1 MPDRHQVVK
10 HITHAFQRRL
20 NRMTPAQ
27 LRAYSAVVR
36 LGSVR
41 AAAEEL
47 GVSDAGVSMHVAA
60 LRKELDDP
68 LFSRTAAGLA
78 FTPGGLRLASRAV
91 EILGLQ
97 RQTAIEVT
105 EAAHGRRLLRIAASN
120 AFAEHAAPGLIELFS
135 SRAND
140 LSVELSVHPTS
151 RFRELICARAVDIAL
166 GPVIANSGN
175 SPGSDASIVVRPFL
189 KYQII
194 TVASPSNPLA
204 EGVPTPALLRDQHWM
219 LGPSAGSVDG
229 EIAAMLRNLAVPES
243 QQRIFQSDAAALE
256 EVQRAGGVT
265 LAIGFAVAKDLAAG
279 RLTHITGPGL
289 QAAGEWCAAT
299 LTPSARQP
307 AVSELVRFITTP
319 RCTQAMIR
327 GSGVG
332 VTRFR
337 PKVHVTLW
345 S

>member
-1 MPDRHQVVK
+1 M
-10 HITHAFQRRL
+10 
-20 NRMTPAQ
+20 
-27 LRAYSAVVR
+27 
-36 LGSVR
+36 
-41 AAAEEL
+41 
-47 GVSDAGVSMHVAA
+47 SDAGISMHVAQ

-68 LFSRTAAGLA
+68 LFSRTSAGLA

-105 EAAHGRRLLRIAASN
+105 EAAHGRRLLRIAASS

-151 RFRELICARAVDIAL
+151 RFKELVSSRAVDIAL
-166 GPVIANSGN
+166 GQAFQSGRADREATGN
-175 SPGSDASIVVRPFL
+175 AIVVRPFL
-189 KYQII
+189 NYQIL
-194 TVASPSNPLA
+194 TVAAPGSPLTTHP
-204 EGVPTPALLRDQHWM
+204 PTPALLREQLWM

-229 EIAAMLRNLAVPES
+229 EIAAVVRDLAIPES
-243 QQRIFQSDAAALE
+243 HQRIFQSDAAALE
-256 EVQRAGGVT
+256 EVQRVGGVS
-265 LAIGFAVAKDLAAG
+265 LAIGFTVGKDLAAG
-279 RLTHITGPGL
+279 RLIHVKGQGL
-289 QAAGEWCAAT
+289 QVPGEWCAFT
-299 LTPSARQP
+299 LTPAARQP

-319 RCTQAMIR
+319 RCTQAMLR
-327 GSGVG
+327 GTGVG

-337 PKVHVTLW
+337 PKIHVTLW

>member
-1 MPDRHQVVK
+1 
-10 HITHAFQRRL
+10 
-20 NRMTPAQ
+20 MTPAQ
-27 LRAYSAVVR
+27 LRAFSAVVR
-36 LGSVR
+36 LGSVH

-47 GVSDAGVSMHVAA
+47 GVSDAGISAHVAQ

-68 LFSRTAAGLA
+68 LFSRTRAGLA
-78 FTPGGLRLASRAV
+78 FTPGGLRLASRAI

-97 RQTAIEVT
+97 QQTAIEVT
-105 EAAHGRRLLRIAASN
+105 EAARGRRLLRIAASS

-135 SRAND
+135 SRADD

-151 RFRELICARAVDIAL
+151 RFRDLIESRAVDLAL
-166 GPVIANSGN
+166 GPAL
-175 SPGSDASIVVRPFL
+175 PDAGTEIVVRPFL

-194 TVASPSNPLA
+194 TVAAPASPLA
-204 EGVPTPALLRDQHWM
+204 TGTPTPALLRDQQWM

-229 EIAAMLRNLAVPES
+229 EIATLIRNLAIPETA
-243 QQRIFQSDAAALE
+243 QRIFQSDAAALE
-256 EVQRAGGVT
+256 EVQRMGGVT
-265 LAIGFAVAKDLAAG
+265 LAVGFAVAKDLSAG
-279 RLTHITGPGL
+279 RLVHVKGSRL
-289 QAAGEWCAAT
+289 QLSGEWCAST
-299 LTPSARQP
+299 LPGSARQP
-307 AVSELVRFITTP
+307 AVTELLNFITTP

-327 GSGVG
+327 GTGVG

>member
-1 MPDRHQVVK
+1 
-10 HITHAFQRRL
+10 
-20 NRMTPAQ
+20 MTPAQ
-27 LRAYSAVVR
+27 LRAFSAVVR

-41 AAAEEL
+41 AAAAEL
-47 GVSDAGVSMHVAA
+47 GMSDAGISMHVAQ

-68 LFSRTAAGLA
+68 LFARTAAGLA

-97 RQTAIEVT
+97 QQTAIEVT
-105 EAAHGRRLLRIAASN
+105 EAAHGRRLLRIAASS

-151 RFRELICARAVDIAL
+151 RFRELISSRAVDIAL
-166 GPVIANSGN
+166 GPSAGD
-175 SPGSDASIVVRPFL
+175 DATNGSIVVRPFL
-189 KYQII
+189 KYQLL
-194 TVASPSNPLA
+194 TVAAPGSPLA
-204 EGVPTPALLRDQHWM
+204 THAPTPALLREQQWM
-219 LGPSAGSVDG
+219 LGPSAGSADG
-229 EIAAMLRNLAVPES
+229 EIAAILKNLAIPES

-256 EVQRAGGVT
+256 EVQRVGGVT
-265 LAIGFAVAKDLAAG
+265 LAIGFAVGKDLSAG
-279 RLTHITGPGL
+279 RVVHVKGTGL
-289 QAAGEWCAAT
+289 QAPGEWCAIT
-299 LTPSARQP
+299 LAPSARQP

-319 RCTQAMIR
+319 RCTQAMLR
-327 GSGVG
+327 GTGVG

>member
-1 MPDRHQVVK
+1 
-10 HITHAFQRRL
+10 
-20 NRMTPAQ
+20 MTPAQ
-27 LRAYSAVVR
+27 LRAFSAVVR
-36 LGSVR
+36 RGSVR
-41 AAAEEL
+41 AAATEL
-47 GVSDAGVSMHVAA
+47 GMSDAGISMHVAQ

-68 LFSRTAAGLA
+68 LFTKTAAGLA

-97 RQTAIEVT
+97 QQTAIEVT
-105 EAAHGRRLLRIAASN
+105 EAAHGRRLLRIAASS

-151 RFRELICARAVDIAL
+151 RFRELVSSRAVDIAL
-166 GPVIANSGN
+166 GPGADDGSSNDAIVI
-175 SPGSDASIVVRPFL
+175 RPFL
-189 KYQII
+189 KYQILTI
-194 TVASPSNPLA
+194 AAPDSPLA
-204 EGVPTPALLRDQHWM
+204 TRPPSPALLREQRWM
-219 LGPSAGSVDG
+219 LGPSAGNTDG
-229 EIAAMLRNLAVPES
+229 EIAAILRELAIPES

-256 EVQRAGGVT
+256 EVQRVGGVT
-265 LAIGFAVAKDLAAG
+265 LAIGFVVGKDLTAG
-279 RLTHITGPGL
+279 RMVNVKGPGL
-289 QAAGEWCAAT
+289 QSPGEWCAMT
-299 LTPSARQP
+299 LAPAARQP

-319 RCTQAMIR
+319 RCTQAMLK
-327 GSGVG
+327 GTGVG

>member
-1 MPDRHQVVK
+1 
-10 HITHAFQRRL
+10 
-20 NRMTPAQ
+20 
-27 LRAYSAVVR
+27 VVR

-47 GVSDAGVSMHVAA
+47 GMSDAGVSMHVAQ

-78 FTPGGLRLASRAV
+78 FTPGGLRLASRAI

-97 RQTAIEVT
+97 QQTAIEVT
-105 EAAHGRRLLRIAASN
+105 EAAHGRRLLRIAASS

-135 SRAND
+135 SRAKD

-151 RFRELICARAVDIAL
+151 RFADLIQSRAVDIAL
-166 GPVIANSGN
+166 GPTDHNADG
-175 SPGSDASIVVRPFL
+175 PIVVRPFL

-194 TVASPSNPLA
+194 TVAAASSPLGT
-204 EGVPTPALLRDQHWM
+204 GVPSPAQLREQHWM

-229 EIAAMLRNLAVPES
+229 EIAAMLRELAIPES

-256 EVQRAGGVT
+256 EVQRVGGVT
-265 LAIGFAVAKDLAAG
+265 LTIGFAVSKDLAAG
-279 RLTHITGPGL
+279 RLTHLKGPGL
-289 QAAGEWCAAT
+289 QTSGEWSAST
-299 LTPSARQP
+299 LVPSARQP

-327 GSGVG
+327 GTGVG

>member
-1 MPDRHQVVK
+1 V
-10 HITHAFQRRL
+10 
-20 NRMTPAQ
+20 TPAQ

-36 LGSVR
+36 LGSVH

-47 GVSDAGVSMHVAA
+47 GMSDAGVSMHVAQ

-68 LFSRTAAGLA
+68 LFTRTGAGLA
-78 FTPGGLRLASRAV
+78 FTPGGLRLASRAI

-97 RQTAIEVT
+97 QQTAIEVT
-105 EAAHGRRLLRIAASN
+105 EAAHGRRLLRIAASS

-135 SRAND
+135 SRADD
-140 LSVELSVHPTS
+140 LSVELSVHPAS
-151 RFRELICARAVDIAL
+151 QFRYLIESRAVDVAL
-166 GPVIANSGN
+166 GPVGSGL
-175 SPGSDASIVVRPFL
+175 SESDATITVRPFL

-194 TVASPSNPLA
+194 TVAGPNNPLA
-204 EGVPTPALLRDQHWM
+204 TGTLSPALLREQQWM

-229 EIAAMLRNLAVPES
+229 EIAAMLRNLAIPEA
-243 QQRIFQSDAAALE
+243 QQRIFQSDAAACE
-256 EVQRAGGVT
+256 EVQRVGGVT
-265 LAIGFAVAKDLAAG
+265 LTIGFAVAKDLSAN
-279 RLTHITGPGL
+279 RLVHLKGPGL
-289 QAAGEWCAAT
+289 QAAGEWQAAT
-299 LTPSARQP
+299 LPPASRQP

>member
-1 MPDRHQVVK
+1 
-10 HITHAFQRRL
+10 
-20 NRMTPAQ
+20 MTPAQ

-41 AAAEEL
+41 AAATEL
-47 GVSDAGVSMHVAA
+47 GVSDAGISMHVAA
-60 LRKELDDP
+60 LRKEFDDP
-68 LFSRTAAGLA
+68 LFTRTGAGLA

-91 EILGLQ
+91 EILGLHQ
-97 RQTAIEVT
+97 QTAAEVT
-105 EAAHGRRLLRIAASN
+105 EAAHGRRLLRIAASS

-135 SRAND
+135 SRADD

-151 RFRELICARAVDIAL
+151 RFRELICSRAVDVAI
-166 GPVIANSGN
+166 GPASESSI
-175 SPGSDASIVVRPFL
+175 GSDSSIFVRPFL

-194 TVASPSNPLA
+194 TATSPKSPVAQ
-204 EGVPTPALLRDQHWM
+204 GIPTPALLRQQQWM

-229 EIAAMLRNLAVPES
+229 EIATMLRALGIPES

-256 EVQRAGGVT
+256 EVQRVGGVT
-265 LAIGFAVAKDLAAG
+265 LTIGFAVAKDLSAG
-279 RLTHITGPGL
+279 RLTHMSGPGL
-289 QAAGEWCAAT
+289 DRSGEWCAAT
-299 LTPSARQP
+299 LAPTARQT

>member
-1 MPDRHQVVK
+1 
-10 HITHAFQRRL
+10 
-20 NRMTPAQ
+20 MTPAQ

-41 AAAEEL
+41 AAAAEL

-60 LRKELDDP
+60 LRKELEDP
-68 LFSRTAAGLA
+68 LFTKTGAGLA

-97 RQTAIEVT
+97 QQTAIEVT
-105 EAAHGRRLLRIAASN
+105 EAAHGRRLLRIAASS

-135 SRAND
+135 SRADD

-151 RFRELICARAVDIAL
+151 QFRDLICSRAVDIAI
-166 GPVIANSGN
+166 GPASE
-175 SPGSDASIVVRPFL
+175 SSLGSDGSIFVRPFL

-194 TVASPSNPLA
+194 TVAPPNSPLA
-204 EGVPTPALLRDQHWM
+204 VGIPTPGLLRRQQWM
-219 LGPSAGSVDG
+219 LGPSAGSVGG
-229 EIAAMLRNLAVPES
+229 EIATMLRGLAIPES

-256 EVQRAGGVT
+256 EVQRVGGAT
-265 LAIGFAVAKDLAAG
+265 LTIGFAIAKDLSAG
-279 RLTHITGPGL
+279 RLTHVIGPGL
-289 QAAGEWCAAT
+289 DRSGEWCVAT
-299 LTPSARQP
+299 LPPSARQP

-319 RCTQAMIR
+319 RCIQAMIR
-327 GSGVG
+327 GTGVG

>member
-1 MPDRHQVVK
+1 M
-10 HITHAFQRRL
+10 
-20 NRMTPAQ
+20 
-27 LRAYSAVVR
+27 R

-47 GVSDAGVSMHVAA
+47 GVTDAGVSMHVAQ

-68 LFSRTAAGLA
+68 LFTRTGSGLA

-97 RQTAIEVT
+97 QQTAIEVT
-105 EAAHGRRLLRIAASN
+105 EAAHGRRLLRIAAST

-135 SRAND
+135 SRADD
-140 LSVELSVHPTS
+140 LSVELSVQPANQFGH
-151 RFRELICARAVDIAL
+151 LIASRAVDIAL
-166 GPVIANSGN
+166 GPPPDGN
-175 SPGSDASIVVRPFL
+175 GLELAVRPFL
-189 KYQII
+189 KYQFI
-194 TVASPSNPLA
+194 TVTTPDNPLLTRT
-204 EGVPTPALLRDQHWM
+204 PTPASLRDQQWL
-219 LGPSAGSVDG
+219 LGPSGGSVDG
-229 EIAAMLRNLAVPES
+229 EIATMLRQLSIPEDR
-243 QQRIFQSDAAALE
+243 QRIFQSDAAALE
-256 EVQRAGGVT
+256 EVLRVGGVT
-265 LAIGFAVAKDLAAG
+265 PTIGFAVAADLSSG
-279 RLTHITGPGL
+279 RLAQIKGVGL
-289 QAAGEWCAAT
+289 QMAGEWVAST
-299 LTPSARQP
+299 LPPAARQP

-327 GSGVG
+327 GTGVG

>member
-1 MPDRHQVVK
+1 
-10 HITHAFQRRL
+10 
-20 NRMTPAQ
+20 MTPSQ

-41 AAAEEL
+41 AAAAEL

-68 LFSRTAAGLA
+68 LFTRTGAGLA

-97 RQTAIEVT
+97 KQTAIEVT

-135 SRAND
+135 SRAKD

-151 RFRELICARAVDIAL
+151 RFRDLITSRAVDIAL
-166 GPVIANSGN
+166 GPINNDSY
-175 SPGSDASIVVRPFL
+175 DAVVVRPFL

-194 TVASPSNPLA
+194 TVAAPSSPLA
-204 EGVPTPALLRDQHWM
+204 TSVPTLSLLRDQQWM
-219 LGPSAGSVDG
+219 LGPSAGSIDG
-229 EIAAMLRNLAVPES
+229 EIAGILRCLAIPES
-243 QQRIFQSDAAALE
+243 RQRIFQSEAAALE
-256 EVQRAGGVT
+256 EVQRVGGVT
-265 LAIGFAVAKDLAAG
+265 VTIGFAVAKDLAAG
-279 RLTHITGPGL
+279 RLVHIKGPGL
-289 QAAGEWCAAT
+289 QAAGEWCAST
-299 LTPSARQP
+299 LKPSARQP

-332 VTRFR
+332 MTRFR

>member
-1 MPDRHQVVK
+1 
-10 HITHAFQRRL
+10 
-20 NRMTPAQ
+20 MTPAQ
-27 LRAYSAVVR
+27 LRAFSAVVR

-47 GVSDAGVSMHVAA
+47 GMTDAGVSMHVAQ

-68 LFSRTAAGLA
+68 LFARTAAGLA
-78 FTPGGLRLASRAV
+78 FTPGGLRLASRAI

-97 RQTAIEVT
+97 QQTAIEVT
-105 EAAHGRRLLRIAASN
+105 EASHGRRLLRIAASS

-151 RFRELICARAVDIAL
+151 RFRELISSRAVDIAL
-166 GPVIANSGN
+166 GPSADDAT
-175 SPGSDASIVVRPFL
+175 SDGSIVVRPFL
-189 KYQII
+189 KYQIL
-194 TVASPSNPLA
+194 TVAAPGSPLA
-204 EGVPTPALLRDQHWM
+204 DHPPTAALLRDQQWM
-219 LGPSAGSVDG
+219 LGPSAGSSEG
-229 EIAAMLRNLAVPES
+229 EIAAILQELAIPES

-256 EVQRAGGVT
+256 EVQRVGGVT
-265 LAIGFAVAKDLAAG
+265 LAIGFSVGKDLAAG
-279 RLTHITGPGL
+279 RVIHVKGPGL
-289 QAAGEWCAAT
+289 QAPGEWCAMT
-299 LTPSARQP
+299 LAPSARQA

-319 RCTQAMIR
+319 RCTQAMLR
-327 GSGVG
+327 GTGVG

>member
-1 MPDRHQVVK
+1 
-10 HITHAFQRRL
+10 
-20 NRMTPAQ
+20 MTPAQ
-27 LRAYSAVVR
+27 LRAFSAVVR

-41 AAAEEL
+41 AAAAEL
-47 GVSDAGVSMHVAA
+47 GMSDAGVSMHVAA

-68 LFSRTAAGLA
+68 LFTRTGAGLA

-97 RQTAIEVT
+97 QQTAIEVT
-105 EAAHGRRLLRIAASN
+105 EAAHGRRLLRIAASST
-120 AFAEHAAPGLIELFS
+120 FAEHAAPGLIELFS
-135 SRAND
+135 SRADD

-151 RFRELICARAVDIAL
+151 QFRDLICSRAVDIAI
-166 GPVIANSGN
+166 GP
-175 SPGSDASIVVRPFL
+175 ASESSIGFTDLFVRPFL

-194 TVASPSNPLA
+194 TVVAPKSPLA
-204 EGVPTPALLRDQHWM
+204 VGIPTATLLRHQQWM

-229 EIAAMLRNLAVPES
+229 EIANMLRDLAIPES

-256 EVQRAGGVT
+256 EVQRGGVGLT
-265 LAIGFAVAKDLAAG
+265 IGFAVAKDLAAG
-279 RLTHITGPGL
+279 RLMHVGGPGL
-289 QAAGEWCAAT
+289 DRAGQWCAMT
-299 LTPSARQP
+299 LAPSARQP
-307 AVSELVRFITTP
+307 AVSELVRFIATP
-319 RCTQAMIR
+319 RCIQAMIR

>member
-1 MPDRHQVVK
+1 
-10 HITHAFQRRL
+10 
-20 NRMTPAQ
+20 MTPAQ

-97 RQTAIEVT
+97 QQTAIEVT

-135 SRAND
+135 SRADD

-151 RFRELICARAVDIAL
+151 RFRELIAARAVDIAL
-166 GPVIANSGN
+166 GPVSTHSGN
-175 SPGSDASIVVRPFL
+175 PIDPIDADGAIVIRPFL

-194 TVASPSNPLA
+194 AVTSPNNPLA
-204 EGVPTPALLRDQHWM
+204 GSVPTAGLPVLLRDQHWL

-229 EIAAMLRNLAVPES
+229 EIAAMLRSLAIPES

-256 EVQRAGGVT
+256 EVQRAGGIT
-265 LAIGFAVAKDLAAG
+265 LTIGFAVAKDLAAG
-279 RLTHITGPGL
+279 RLTHLTGPGL
-289 QAAGEWCAAT
+289 QMPGEWCAAT

>member
-1 MPDRHQVVK
+1 
-10 HITHAFQRRL
+10 
-20 NRMTPAQ
+20 MTPAQ

-36 LGSVR
+36 LGSVH

-47 GVSDAGVSMHVAA
+47 GMSDAGVSMHVAA
-60 LRKELDDP
+60 LRKELDDA
-68 LFSRTAAGLA
+68 LFTKTRTGLA

-97 RQTAIEVT
+97 QQTAIEVT
-105 EAAHGRRLLRIAASN
+105 EASHGRRLLRIAASS
-120 AFAEHAAPGLIELFS
+120 AFAEHAAPGLIDLFS
-135 SRAND
+135 SRADD

-151 RFRELICARAVDIAL
+151 RFVDLIAARAVDIAI
-166 GPVIANSGN
+166 GPANESGI
-175 SPGSDASIVVRPFL
+175 GGGLICVRPFL

-194 TVASPSNPLA
+194 AVTTPDNPLVR
-204 EGVPTPALLRDQHWM
+204 GVPTPARLREQNWM

-229 EIAAMLRNLAVPES
+229 EIGAILRDLAIPES
-243 QQRIFQSDAAALE
+243 RQRIFQSDAAALE
-256 EVQRAGGVT
+256 EVQRVDGIT
-265 LAIGFAVAKDLAAG
+265 LTIGFAVFKGLAAG
-279 RLTHITGPGL
+279 RLIHVTGPGL
-289 QAAGEWCAAT
+289 QVPGEWCAST
-299 LTPSARQP
+299 LSPSARQP
-307 AVSELVRFITTP
+307 AVSELIRFITTP

>member
-1 MPDRHQVVK
+1 
-10 HITHAFQRRL
+10 
-20 NRMTPAQ
+20 MTPAQ
-27 LRAYSAVVR
+27 LRAFSAVVR

-41 AAAEEL
+41 AAAAEL
-47 GVSDAGVSMHVAA
+47 GMSDAGISMHVAQ

-68 LFSRTAAGLA
+68 LFSRTSAGLA

-97 RQTAIEVT
+97 QQTAIEVT
-105 EAAHGRRLLRIAASN
+105 EAAHGRRLLRIAASS

-151 RFRELICARAVDIAL
+151 RFRELISSRAVDIAL
-166 GPVIANSGN
+166 GPTADDESNG
-175 SPGSDASIVVRPFL
+175 SIVVRPFL
-189 KYQII
+189 KYQIL
-194 TVASPSNPLA
+194 TVAAPGSPLA
-204 EGVPTPALLRDQHWM
+204 THSPTPALLREQHWM
-219 LGPSAGSVDG
+219 LGPPAGSADG
-229 EIAAMLRNLAVPES
+229 EIASILNNLAIPES

-256 EVQRAGGVT
+256 EVQRVGGVT
-265 LAIGFAVAKDLAAG
+265 LAIGFAVGKDLSAG
-279 RLTHITGPGL
+279 RVVHVKGPSL
-289 QAAGEWCAAT
+289 QAPGEWCAMT
-299 LTPSARQP
+299 LAPSARQP

-319 RCTQAMIR
+319 RCTQAMLR
-327 GSGVG
+327 GTGVG

>member
-1 MPDRHQVVK
+1 
-10 HITHAFQRRL
+10 
-20 NRMTPAQ
+20 MTPAQ

-36 LGSVR
+36 LGSVH

-47 GVSDAGVSMHVAA
+47 GVSDAAISMHVAA

-68 LFSRTAAGLA
+68 LFTRTGAGLA

-97 RQTAIEVT
+97 QQTAIEVT
-105 EAAHGRRLLRIAASN
+105 EAALGRRLLRIAASS
-120 AFAEHAAPGLIELFS
+120 AFAEHAAPGLIDLFS
-135 SRAND
+135 SRADD

-151 RFRELICARAVDIAL
+151 RFKDLICSRAVDIAI
-166 GPVIANSGN
+166 GPANESAI
-175 SPGSDASIVVRPFL
+175 GSDGSIFVRPFL

-194 TVASPSNPLA
+194 AVATPDSPLA
-204 EGVPTPALLRDQHWM
+204 RSVPTLMLLRDQEWM

-229 EIAAMLRNLAVPES
+229 EIAAILRNLAIPES
-243 QQRIFQSDAAALE
+243 RQRIFQSDAAALE
-256 EVQRAGGVT
+256 EVQRVGGVT
-265 LAIGFAVAKDLAAG
+265 LTIGFAVSNDLAAG
-279 RLTHITGPGL
+279 RLTHVTGPGL
-289 QAAGEWCAAT
+289 DVSGEWCAAT
-299 LTPSARQP
+299 LPPSARQP

-327 GSGVG
+327 GTGVG

>member
-1 MPDRHQVVK
+1 
-10 HITHAFQRRL
+10 
-20 NRMTPAQ
+20 MTPAQ
-27 LRAYSAVVR
+27 LRAFSAVVR

-41 AAAEEL
+41 AAAAEL
-47 GVSDAGVSMHVAA
+47 GVSDAGISMHVAA

-68 LFSRTAAGLA
+68 LFTRTGSGLA

-97 RQTAIEVT
+97 QQTAIEVT
-105 EAAHGRRLLRIAASN
+105 EAAHGRRLLRIAASST
-120 AFAEHAAPGLIELFS
+120 FAEYAAPGLIELFS
-135 SRAND
+135 SRADD

-151 RFRELICARAVDIAL
+151 RFRDLILSRGVDIAI
-166 GPVIANSGN
+166 GP
-175 SPGSDASIVVRPFL
+175 ASESSIGPHDSIFVRSFL
-189 KYQII
+189 KYQVIAV
-194 TVASPSNPLA
+194 VAANSPLA
-204 EGVPTPALLRDQHWM
+204 VGIPMPALLRQQHWM

-229 EIAAMLRNLAVPES
+229 EIATILRDLAIPES

-256 EVQRAGGVT
+256 EVQRVGGVT
-265 LAIGFAVAKDLAAG
+265 LTIGFAVAKDLAAG
-279 RLTHITGPGL
+279 RLTHVTGPGL
-289 QAAGEWCAAT
+289 DRSGEWCAAT
-299 LTPSARQP
+299 LAPAARQP

>member
-1 MPDRHQVVK
+1 
-10 HITHAFQRRL
+10 
-20 NRMTPAQ
+20 MTPAQ
-27 LRAYSAVVR
+27 LRAYSAVAR
-36 LGSVR
+36 LGSVH

-47 GVSDAGVSMHVAA
+47 GMSDAGISMHVAA

-68 LFSRTAAGLA
+68 LFTRTGAGLA

-97 RQTAIEVT
+97 QQTAIEVT
-105 EAAHGRRLLRIAASN
+105 EAAHGRRLLRIAAST
-120 AFAEHAAPGLIELFS
+120 AFAEHAAPGLIDLFS
-135 SRAND
+135 SRADD

-151 RFRELICARAVDIAL
+151 RFQDLICSRAVDIAI
-166 GPVIANSGN
+166 GPASESAI
-175 SPGSDASIVVRPFL
+175 GSDGSIYVRPFL

-194 TVASPSNPLA
+194 AVAAPDSVLA
-204 EGVPTPALLRDQHWM
+204 RGVPTPALLRDQEWM

-229 EIAAMLRNLAVPES
+229 EIAAILRNLAIPES
-243 QQRIFQSDAAALE
+243 RQRIFQSDAAALE
-256 EVQRAGGVT
+256 EVQRVGGVT
-265 LAIGFAVAKDLAAG
+265 LTIGFAVSKDLAAG
-279 RLTHITGPGL
+279 RLTHVAGPGL
-289 QAAGEWCAAT
+289 DVSGEWCAAT
-299 LTPSARQP
+299 LPPSARQP